1 MYQTREH
8 YERATIFGEYGA
20 AGSFPADS
28 SYRGYQGTGMGPK
41 LRIHPFAAAIARVQ
55 LRKLDAHNAMID
67 TQLRR
72 LNQRLSELPGLSY
85 PYTRP
90 DAKRVYWT
98 GDTLF
103 IDEQKAG
110 CPQSALLK
118 ALQAEGVRI
127 GSGKYDEQHRF
138 QLYSEAKW
146 WHHPVVIPQDL
157 RGTTQVN
164 KQAVRLPVFHDE
176 ASELI
181 EQYVQAF
188 EKVWAHRSEL
198 AKG

>member
-1 MYQTREH
+1 M
-8 YERATIFGEYGA
+8 
-20 AGSFPADS
+20 
-28 SYRGYQGTGMGPK
+28 
-41 LRIHPFAAAIARVQ
+41 Q
-55 LRKLDAHNAMID
+55 LRKLDAHNGMID

-72 LNQRLSELPGLSY
+72 LNQRLSELPGISY

-110 CPQSALLK
+110 CAQSALLK

-146 WHHPVVIPQDL
+146 WRHPVVIPQDL
-157 RGTTQVN
+157 HGTTQVN